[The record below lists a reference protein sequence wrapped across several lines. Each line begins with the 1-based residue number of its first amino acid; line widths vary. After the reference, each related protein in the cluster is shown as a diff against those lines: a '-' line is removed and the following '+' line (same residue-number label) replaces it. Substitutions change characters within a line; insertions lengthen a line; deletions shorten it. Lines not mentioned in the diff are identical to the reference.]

1 MTARPWII
9 NTLRGLLILV
19 FGILLALQVAV
30 VPAQFAHQ
38 AQISPE
44 HAHWQIPA
52 TVVTIF
58 WIACLQAVIAC
69 TWGLLNLVARDR
81 IFSDAATGW
90 VNAILLIIAVAW
102 GSLVAVLILLAAD
115 IGNTI
120 YHAMM
125 GLALILVTAIGLL
138 MVVMRALLRQATTLR
153 TEMDQVV

>member
-1 MTARPWII
+1 MAARPWII